1 MNNPYP
7 RIEQKSLVRGQPYG
21 DLDLTISKTFPI
33 REGVS
38 VQLSMAAYNALNQM
52 FLGVGNPL
60 VGASN
65 FTSNAENA
73 SGSIPGDT
81 SGNRFVILKG
91 KIIF

>member
-1 MNNPYP
+1 
-7 RIEQKSLVRGQPYG
+7 
-21 DLDLTISKTFPI
+21 
-33 REGVS
+33 
-38 VQLSMAAYNALNQM
+38 MAAYNALNQM
-52 FLGVGNPL
+52 FLGVGNPF

-91 KIIF
+91 RIIF